1 MFADVKPICL
11 PDPTQDY
18 DNVSTV
24 VTGWGTN
31 TTDPENTSLPSILQ
45 EGNLTTIPNS
55 QCQEFKW
62 ENEIAMKFFNMK
74 ITDNM
79 ICAVNPKEG
88 VCSGD
93 SGGPMITLSKNGT
106 YQQIG
111 IMSWVDQNTF
121 FNIIISKCLL
131 KSPNVFS
138 RVTAQLDWIHKMIQ
152 R

>member
-1 MFADVKPICL
+1 M
-11 PDPTQDY
+11 
-18 DNVSTV
+18 N
-24 VTGWGTN
+24 
-31 TTDPENTSLPSILQ
+31 TDPKDPSNPNSGMPAKLQ
-45 EGNLTTIPNS
+45 EGNLTTITNS
-55 QCQEFKW
+55 ECNNFNWVMLNWKLY
-62 ENEIAMKFFNMK
+62 NMK

-111 IMSWVDQNTF
+111 IMSWVDQNAF